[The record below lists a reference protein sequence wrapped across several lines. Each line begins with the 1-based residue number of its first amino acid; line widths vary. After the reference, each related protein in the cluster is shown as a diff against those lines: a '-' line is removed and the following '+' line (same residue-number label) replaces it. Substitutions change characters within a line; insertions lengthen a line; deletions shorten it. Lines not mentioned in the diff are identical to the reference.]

1 MELVIGNTLN
11 LNGQT
16 FQNYDLNASGFL
28 PFGFSGTVINRNGDN
43 VTAAL
48 VFPANDISRSWASAA
63 LNGAWLATVT
73 TRILNQNVTLYTY
86 VGQVSGAGWNEE
98 TVNLELS
105 SVLDA
110 VGTDIPFRSLTRDL
124 VGPLPSSNGVNVY

>member
-11 LNGQT
+11 LNGQQ
-16 FQNYDLNASGFL
+16 FQNYDLNAGGFL

-48 VFPANDISRSWASAA
+48 VFPANELSRSWATDA

-73 TRILNQNVTLYTY
+73 TEVLNQGYTLYSY
-86 VGQVSGAGWNEE
+86 IGQVSAAGWNEQ

-105 SVLDA
+105 TVLDA
-110 VGTDIPFRSLTRDL
+110 VGADVPFRCLTEDL
-124 VGPLPSSNGVNVY
+124 IGPLPSSSGVNVY

>member
-16 FQNYDLNASGFL
+16 FQNYDLNSRGFL

-43 VTAAL
+43 VTASL
-48 VFPANDISRSWASAA
+48 VFPANDVSRSWASDA

-73 TRILNQNVTLYTY
+73 TRILNQGVTLYTY
-86 VGQVSGAGWNEE
+86 VGQVSGAGWNEQ

>member
-11 LNGQT
+11 LNGQV
-16 FQNYDLNASGFL
+16 FQNYDLNTGGFL

-48 VFPANDISRSWASAA
+48 VFPANDISRSWASSA

-73 TRILNQNVTLYTY
+73 TQILNQGVTLYTY